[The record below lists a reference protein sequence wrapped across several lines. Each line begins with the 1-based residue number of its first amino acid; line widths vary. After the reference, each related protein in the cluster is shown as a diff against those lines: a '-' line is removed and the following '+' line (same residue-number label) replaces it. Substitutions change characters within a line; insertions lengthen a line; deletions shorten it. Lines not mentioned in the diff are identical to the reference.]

1 MRTLTRDITLLLT
14 LIALLFGAASC
25 GKKGGSGKPSN
36 VDYYTCTMHPSVKSQ
51 DPNGKCPICSM
62 DLVPVLKKSGGETKP
77 AASPQMQE
85 TKGGQMQGMSGM
97 QGMKGGGELKASQTS
112 EFVVPVERQQQIGV
126 TYAAVAREPL
136 HHTIRSVGIVVP

>member
-51 DPNGKCPICSM
+51 DPNAKCPICSM
-62 DLVPVLKKSGGETKP
+62 SLVPVKKRASVEATNGQSVGASERQSVEGGHD
-77 AASPQMQE
+77 QLH
-85 TKGGQMQGMSGM
+85 GQPESI
-97 QGMKGGGELKASQTS
+97 TPHD
-112 EFVVPVERQQQIGV
+112 FTVPTARQQQIGV
-126 TYAAVAREPL
+126 T
-136 HHTIRSVGIVVP
+136 